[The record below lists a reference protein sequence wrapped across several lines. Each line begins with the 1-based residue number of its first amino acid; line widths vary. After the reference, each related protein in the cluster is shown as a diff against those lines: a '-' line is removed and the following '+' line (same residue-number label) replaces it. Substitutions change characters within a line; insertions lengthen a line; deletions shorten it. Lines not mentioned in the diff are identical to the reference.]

1 MQSLYKHRCIPTG
14 EKLQTAVYDSFF
26 NNQKHAPSSQP
37 STPVEFVRGTYNW
50 KHWLCEFVPA
60 GEKKSATAGREVK
73 GFARIGPDNL
83 RPHQFF
89 FELVGAAGEQYVG
102 MNYKRFACDKACWNT
117 TKDIVLLNY
126 TPDIDDLMPA
136 PLKNDFVATVQEC
149 LKSASGK
156 CEDKDCPRC
165 RLLRA
170 FEVTCNM

>member
-1 MQSLYKHRCIPTG
+1 MPSGYHAYPQQLYGCLVHSKPG
-14 EKLQTAVYDSFF
+14 SDYKGGFF
-26 NNQKHAPSSQP
+26 
-37 STPVEFVRGTYNW
+37 GY
-50 KHWLCEFVPA
+50 L
-60 GEKKSATAGREVK
+60 
-73 GFARIGPDNL
+73 IGPDNL